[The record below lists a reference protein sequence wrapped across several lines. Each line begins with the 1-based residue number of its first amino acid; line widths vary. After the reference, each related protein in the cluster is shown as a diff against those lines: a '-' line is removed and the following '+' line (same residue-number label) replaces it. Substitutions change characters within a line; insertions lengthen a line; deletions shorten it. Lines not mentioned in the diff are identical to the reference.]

1 MATENTNKAPR
12 VTKATAVR
20 AMLDAAIANGFDNA
34 EAIEIVEKMHQ
45 QLTTK
50 RTPTGPTKKQ
60 RENAALME
68 QVTSAMRGREPMTL
82 AEITEAF
89 GLPSWQ
95 KASALMKAGVAANI
109 VTVNTEGKK
118 NTYSVA

>member
-1 MATENTNKAPR
+1 MTTENKTPR
-12 VTKATAVR
+12 VTKATAIR
-20 AMLDAAIANGFDNA
+20 ATLDAAIANGFNDE
-34 EAIEIVEKMHQ
+34 EAIAIVEKMHQ

-68 QVTSAMRGREPMTL
+68 QVTNAMRGSEPMTL
-82 AEITEAF
+82 AEITEKF

-95 KASALMKAGVAANI
+95 KASALMKAGVAAGI

-118 NTYSVA
+118 NTYAVA